1 MVIEVEAIPTELLLD
16 QRAFV
21 VGVDVRRRE
30 KRSAQSKKRFDSAFN
45 VAAYS
50 VGVSAAHQARTP
62 HLADASRTRATG
74 EISVHT
80 LLLSV

>member
-1 MVIEVEAIPTELLLD
+1 VVVEVDAISAELLLD
-16 QRAFV
+16 ERTFV

-30 KRSAQSKKRFDSAFN
+30 QRSAQSKKRFDSMLN
-45 VAAYS
+45 VQAYS

-62 HLADASRTRATG
+62 HLADTTRTRATR
-74 EISVHT
+74 EISVHA